1 MGEDQAM
8 VVAGVDI
15 GTECVKAILADG
27 DGKIVGR
34 ATVPTRGY
42 FQDCF
47 QEAMSNALAEA
58 QVPAAELRTIC
69 VTGFGASCAP
79 AASQAIAETLC
90 HARGAFHHVG
100 RAMTLVDIG
109 GRDPKL
115 IRVDARGAV
124 VSSRSVRKCAVGIG
138 TFLMFA
144 SRHLDV
150 HPTRLMDL
158 ATSAEKPARVGSYCS
173 VFAEVE
179 VIELL
184 RSGATP
190 GEIALGCMYSVADRI
205 LEMDR
210 LDSPVMIT
218 GGVCEYFPGVV
229 KALAERSGL
238 SVEVAPEP
246 IMAGALGAAL
256 YALDG
261 ARGGK
266 EDPDGE
272 PTA

>member
-1 MGEDQAM
+1 MI
-8 VVAGVDI
+8 VAGADL
-15 GTECVKAILADG
+15 GTECVKTVVVNDA
-27 DGKIVGR
+27 GKVLGR
-34 ATVPTRGY
+34 AVVPTRGY

-47 QEAMSNALAEA
+47 QEAMGNALAEA
-58 QVPAAELRTIC
+58 QATAADLRGVG
-69 VTGFGASCAP
+69 VTGFAAGCAP
-79 AASQAIAETLC
+79 LASQAVTETLC
-90 HARGAFHHVG
+90 HARGAFHRIA

-109 GRDPKL
+109 GRDPKV
-115 IRVDARGAV
+115 IHVDERGHV
-124 VSSRSVRKCAVGIG
+124 LSSRSVRKCAVGIG

-184 RSGATP
+184 RNGATA
-190 GEIALGCMYSVADRI
+190 GEIALGCMYSIADRI

-210 LDSPVMIT
+210 LTSPVVIT

-238 SVEVAPEP
+238 SVAVLPEP

-256 YALDG
+256 YAADALQ
-261 ARGGK
+261 
-266 EDPDGE
+266 
-272 PTA
+272 

>member
-1 MGEDQAM
+1 MI
-8 VVAGVDI
+8 VAGVDV
-15 GTECVKAILADG
+15 GTECVKTIVARKG
-27 DGKIVGR
+27 GKILGR
-34 ATVPTRGY
+34 GAVATRGY
-42 FQDCF
+42 FQDCI
-47 QEAMSNALAEA
+47 QEAMGNALAEA
-58 QVPAAELRTIC
+58 QVPASELETIC

-79 AASQAIAETLC
+79 VATETIAETLC
-90 HARGAFHHVG
+90 HARGAFHHVR

-115 IRVDARGAV
+115 IHVDEHGAV

-158 ATSAEKPARVGSYCS
+158 ATSAASPASVGSYCS

-184 RSGATP
+184 RSGATA
-190 GEIALGCMYSVADRI
+190 GEIALGCMYSIAERI
-205 LEMDR
+205 LEIDR
-210 LDSPVMIT
+210 LSSPVLIT

-238 SVEVAPEP
+238 PVEIVPEP

-256 YALDG
+256 FALDR
-261 ARGGK
+261 AAAQPEHAWR
-266 EDPDGE
+266 PSA
-272 PTA
+272 TL

>member
-1 MGEDQAM
+1 MI
-8 VVAGVDI
+8 VAGADL
-15 GTECVKAILADG
+15 GTECVKAIVASNA
-27 DGKIVGR
+27 GKILGR
-34 ATVPTRGY
+34 AAVPTRGY

-47 QEAMSNALAEA
+47 QEAMRNALGEA
-58 QVPAAELRTIC
+58 QATAGQLDTLC

-79 AASQAIAETLC
+79 LANQAVTETLC
-90 HARGAFHHVG
+90 HARAAFHHVR

-109 GRDPKL
+109 GREPKVVHL
-115 IRVDARGAV
+115 DERGAV
-124 VSSRSVRKCAVGIG
+124 VSSRSVRKCGVGIG
-138 TFLMFA
+138 TFLMFT

-158 ATSAEKPARVGSYCS
+158 ANSAGSPASVGSYCS

-184 RSGATP
+184 RNGASA
-190 GEIALGCMYSVADRI
+190 GEIALGAMYSIADRI

-210 LDSPVMIT
+210 LASPVMIT

-229 KALAERSGL
+229 KALAERSGC
-238 SVEVAPEP
+238 SVEVVPEP

-256 YALDG
+256 IALDT
-261 ARGGK
+261 AR
-266 EDPDGE
+266 
-272 PTA
+272 A

>member
-1 MGEDQAM
+1 MP
-8 VVAGVDI
+8 VAGADV
-15 GTECVKAILADG
+15 GTECVKSIVLDDG
-27 DGKIVGR
+27 GKILGR
-34 ATVPTRGY
+34 AAVSTRGY

-47 QEAMSNALAEA
+47 QEAMGNALAEA
-58 QVPAAELRTIC
+58 QVAAADLRG
-69 VTGFGASCAP
+69 VYLTGFGASCAP
-79 AASQAIAETLC
+79 VPAQTVTETLC
-90 HARGAFHHVG
+90 HARAAHRHLGK
-100 RAMTLVDIG
+100 AMTVVDIG

-115 IRVDARGAV
+115 VHVDAAGTV
-124 VSSRSVRKCAVGIG
+124 TSSRSVRKCAVGIG

-158 ATSAEKPARVGSYCS
+158 ASTAEKPARVGSYCS

-184 RSGATP
+184 RTGATA

-210 LDSPVMIT
+210 LTDPVVVT

-229 KALAERSGL
+229 KALAERSRL
-238 SVEVAPEP
+238 PVEILPEP

-256 YALDG
+256 YALDAARAG
-261 ARGGK
+261 APAGAAA
-266 EDPDGE
+266 E
-272 PTA
+272 AAAS

>member
-1 MGEDQAM
+1 MI
-8 VVAGVDI
+8 VAGADL
-15 GTECVKAILADG
+15 GTECIKAIVASD
-27 DGKIVGR
+27 DGKILGR
-34 ATVPTRGY
+34 ASVPTRGY
-42 FQDCF
+42 FQDCYR
-47 QEAMSNALAEA
+47 EAMSNALGEA
-58 QVPAAELRTIC
+58 QVPPEKLGAIR

-79 AASQAIAETLC
+79 APAQAVTETLC

-100 RAMTLVDIG
+100 KAMTLVDIG
-109 GRDPKL
+109 GRDPKVV
-115 IRVDARGAV
+115 RVDERGSV
-124 VSSRSVRKCAVGIG
+124 VSSRSVRKCGVGIG
-138 TFLMFA
+138 TFLMFT

-158 ATSAEKPARVGSYCS
+158 ATSAEKPAAVGSYCS

-184 RSGATP
+184 RNGATP
-190 GEIALGCMYSVADRI
+190 GEIALGAMYSIADRI

-210 LDSPVMIT
+210 LQSPVLVT

-229 KALAERSGL
+229 KALAERSGC

-256 YALDG
+256 FALDS
-261 ARGGK
+261 AR
-266 EDPDGE
+266 
-272 PTA
+272 A

>member
-1 MGEDQAM
+1 M
-8 VVAGVDI
+8 VVAGVDV
-15 GTECVKAILADG
+15 GTECVKTIVATDG
-27 DGKIVGR
+27 GKIVGR
-34 ATVPTRGY
+34 GTVATRGY
-42 FQDCF
+42 FANCI
-47 QEAMSNALAEA
+47 QEAMGNALGEA
-58 QVPAAELRTIC
+58 QVGASQLDTIC

-79 AASQAIAETLC
+79 VATRTISETSC
-90 HARGAFHHVG
+90 HARGAFEHVK

-115 IRVDARGAV
+115 IHIDADGRVASTRN
-124 VSSRSVRKCAVGIG
+124 VRKCAVGIG

-158 ATSAEKPARVGSYCS
+158 ATQAAHPAPVGSYCS
-173 VFAEVE
+173 VFSEVE

-184 RSGATP
+184 RSGATA
-190 GEIALGCMYSVADRI
+190 GEIALGCMHSIAERI
-205 LEMDR
+205 LEIDR
-210 LDSPVMIT
+210 LTSPVLVS

-238 SVEVAPEP
+238 AVDIVPEP

-256 YALDG
+256 YALDPQ
-261 ARGGK
+261 GG
-266 EDPDGE
+266 GR
-272 PTA
+272 A

>member
-1 MGEDQAM
+1 MAM
-8 VVAGVDI
+8 VVAGADI
-15 GTECVKAILADG
+15 GTECVKVIVASQEPKIL
-27 DGKIVGR
+27 GR

-42 FQDCF
+42 FQDCY
-47 QEAMSNALAEA
+47 QEALHNALSEA
-58 QVPAAELRTIC
+58 QIQLSQLAGVA

-79 AASQAIAETLC
+79 AGSRTVAETLC
-90 HARGAFHHVG
+90 HARGAFHHAG
-100 RAMTLVDIG
+100 KAMTLVDIG

-115 IRVDARGAV
+115 IHLDGSGAIL
-124 VSSRSVRKCAVGIG
+124 SSKSVRKCAVGIG
-138 TFLMFA
+138 TFLMFT

-158 ATSAEKPARVGSYCS
+158 ANSAEKPARVGSYCS

-184 RSGATP
+184 RSGATA
-190 GEIALGCMYSVADRI
+190 GEIALGAMYSVADRVM
-205 LEMDR
+205 EMDK
-210 LDSPVMIT
+210 LEGPVMIT

-238 SVEVAPEP
+238 PVEVLPEP

-256 YALDG
+256 IALDA
-261 ARGGK
+261 AR
-266 EDPDGE
+266 
-272 PTA
+272 A

>member
-1 MGEDQAM
+1 MP
-8 VVAGVDI
+8 VAGADV
-15 GTECVKAILADG
+15 GTECVKAIVAG
-27 DGKIVGR
+27 DGGEILGR

-42 FQDCF
+42 FQACF
-47 QEAMSNALAEA
+47 DEALANALGEA
-58 QVPAAELRTIC
+58 QLQAAQLSRVC
-69 VTGFGASCAP
+69 VTGFGASCVPSATR
-79 AASQAIAETLC
+79 AVTETLC
-90 HARGAFHHVG
+90 HARGAYHHHAK
-100 RAMTLVDIG
+100 AMTVVDIG

-115 IRVDARGAV
+115 IHVDADGRVA
-124 VSSRSVRKCAVGIG
+124 SSKSVRKCAVGIG

-158 ATSAEKPARVGSYCS
+158 ATSAEKAAPVGSYCS

-184 RSGATP
+184 RSGATA
-190 GEIALGCMYSVADRI
+190 GEIALGCMHSIADRI

-210 LDSPVMIT
+210 LASPVLVT

-238 SVEVAPEP
+238 SVDVVPEP

-256 YALDG
+256 FALDA
-261 ARGGK
+261 AR
-266 EDPDGE
+266 
-272 PTA
+272 

>member
-1 MGEDQAM
+1 M
-8 VVAGVDI
+8 VVAGADL
-15 GTECVKAILADG
+15 GTECVKTVVID
-27 DGKIVGR
+27 DQGKILGR

-58 QVPAAELRTIC
+58 QVGPAQLQSVF
-69 VTGFGASCAP
+69 VTGFAAGCAP
-79 AASQAIAETLC
+79 IAQQTVTETLC
-90 HARGAFHHVG
+90 HARGAFHSVPK
-100 RAMTLVDIG
+100 AMTLVDIG
-109 GRDPKL
+109 GRDPKVIHL
-115 IRVDARGAV
+115 DASGTV
-124 VSSRSVRKCAVGIG
+124 VSSRSVRKCGVGIG

-158 ATSAEKPARVGSYCS
+158 ATSAERPAPVSSYCS

-184 RSGATP
+184 RNGATA

-205 LEMDR
+205 MEMDR
-210 LDSPVMIT
+210 LTSPVMIT

-229 KALAERSGL
+229 KALAERS
-238 SVEVAPEP
+238 SSAVEVVPEP

-256 YALDG
+256 FALDA
-261 ARGGK
+261 ARS
-266 EDPDGE
+266 
-272 PTA
+272 

>member
-1 MGEDQAM
+1 MA
-8 VVAGVDI
+8 VAGADV
-15 GTECVKAILADG
+15 GTECVKAIVATD
-27 DGKIVGR
+27 DGKIIGR
-34 ATVPTRGY
+34 AAVPTRGY

-47 QEAMSNALAEA
+47 DEAIGNALQEAQL
-58 QVPAAELRTIC
+58 PASQLSSIC
-69 VTGFGASCAP
+69 LTGFGASAVP
-79 AASQAIAETLC
+79 VATRTVTETLC
-90 HARGAFHHVG
+90 HARGAYHHVR

-115 IRVDARGAV
+115 IHVGEDGAV
-124 VSSRSVRKCAVGIG
+124 LSSKSVRKCAVGIG

-144 SRHLDV
+144 ARHLDV

-158 ATSAEKPARVGSYCS
+158 ATTAEKAARVGSYCS

-184 RSGATP
+184 RSGATA
-190 GEIALGCMYSVADRI
+190 GEIALGCMYSIADRI

-210 LDSPVMIT
+210 LTSPVLVT

-229 KALAERSGL
+229 KALAERTGL
-238 SVEVAPEP
+238 SVDVVPEP

-256 YALDG
+256 YALDVAG
-261 ARGGK
+261 AERS
-266 EDPDGE
+266 
-272 PTA
+272 TA

>member
-1 MGEDQAM
+1 MP
-8 VVAGVDI
+8 VAGADV
-15 GTECVKAILADG
+15 GTECVKVIVAG
-27 DGKIVGR
+27 DGREILGR

-47 QEAMSNALAEA
+47 DEALANALQEAQLTAPQLSA
-58 QVPAAELRTIC
+58 VY
-69 VTGFGASCAP
+69 VTGFGASCVP
-79 AASQAIAETLC
+79 AATCAVTETLC
-90 HARGAFHHVG
+90 HARGAFHHHP

-115 IRVDARGAV
+115 IHVDPSGAV
-124 VSSRSVRKCAVGIG
+124 ESSKSVRKCAVGIG

-144 SRHLDV
+144 ARHLDV

-158 ATSAEKPARVGSYCS
+158 AGSAEKAARVGSYCS

-184 RSGATP
+184 RSGATA
-190 GEIALGCMYSVADRI
+190 GEIALGCMYSIADRI
-205 LEMDR
+205 MEMDH
-210 LDSPVMIT
+210 LSSPVFVT

-229 KALAERSGL
+229 KALAARSGL
-238 SVEVAPEP
+238 SVEVVPEP

-256 YALDG
+256 YALES
-261 ARGGK
+261 ARS
-266 EDPDGE
+266 
-272 PTA
+272 

>member
-1 MGEDQAM
+1 MA
-8 VVAGVDI
+8 VAGVDV
-15 GTECVKAILADG
+15 GTECVKSIVLDE
-27 DGKIVGR
+27 DGKILGR
-34 ATVPTRGY
+34 AAVPTRGY
-42 FQDCF
+42 FQDCV
-47 QEAMSNALAEA
+47 QEAMGNALGEA
-58 QVPAAELRTIC
+58 SVAAGQLQALTM
-69 VTGFGASCAP
+69 TGFGASCAP
-79 AASQAIAETLC
+79 VPARAVTETLC
-90 HARGAFHHVG
+90 HARAAARHRAG
-100 RAMTLVDIG
+100 AMTVVDIG

-115 IRVDARGAV
+115 IHLDATGTV
-124 VSSRSVRKCAVGIG
+124 TSSRSVRKCAVGIG

-158 ATSAEKPARVGSYCS
+158 ASTAEKPARVGSYCS

-184 RSGATP
+184 RGGATA

-210 LDSPVMIT
+210 LEGPVLVT

-229 KALAERSGL
+229 RALAERSRL
-238 SVEVAPEP
+238 PVEVLPEP

-256 YALDG
+256 HALD
-261 ARGGK
+261 AAHAA
-266 EDPDGE
+266 P
-272 PTA
+272 PVAAVAT